1 MLVTGGIQIMSK
13 PSVAL
18 LGIGTMGM
26 GMAGRLLG
34 AGFPLAVYNRRG
46 ERAEPL
52 AEQGARLAVTPRH
65 AAANS
70 RVIISML
77 ADDSAS
83 RSVWLGEE
91 GALGGAPSGA
101 VLVESGTVSVG
112 WVKELAAA
120 AEQKHCLL
128 LDAPVTGSKHQAEAG
143 ELNFLVGGGMEA
155 LSAARPVLEVMSK
168 TILHLGPTGS
178 GAMVKLINN
187 FVCGVQA
194 ASLAEAVALIERSGM
209 NLEKALGVLTHGA
222 PGSPLLKVLA
232 ARMTARDYTPNF
244 FMKLMAKDLGY
255 AMSEGHSHSMDL
267 QTASAAAALFRRAI
281 AAGLADQDFS
291 AVVEPLREH
300 G

>member
-1 MLVTGGIQIMSK
+1 MSK

-18 LGIGTMGM
+18 LGIGVMGS
-26 GMAGRLLG
+26 GMAGRLLA
-34 AGFPLAVYNRRG
+34 AGCPLAVYNRRG

-52 AEQGARLAVTPRH
+52 VEQGARMAATPRI

-77 ADDSAS
+77 ADDGAS
-83 RSVWLGEE
+83 RSVWLGED
-91 GALGGAPSGA
+91 GALGGAPAGA
-101 VLVESGTVSVG
+101 VLVESGTVSVA

-120 AEQKHCLL
+120 AEQKKCSL
-128 LDAPVTGSKHQAEAG
+128 LDAPVTGSKNQAAAG
-143 ELNFLVGGGMEA
+143 ELNFLVGGSEA
-155 LSAARPVLEVMSK
+155 ALASARPVLEVMSK
-168 TILHLGPTGS
+168 SILHLGPTGS

-232 ARMTARDYTPNF
+232 ARMAARDYTPNF

-255 AMSEGHSHSMDL
+255 ALGEGESHGMTL
-267 QTASAAAALFRRAI
+267 QTATAALALFRRAA

-291 AVVEPLREH
+291 AVVEPLRQH